1 MKYFKSL
8 GGILNKL
15 RYMLTPKQKRLSIVV
30 MVMIILGSFMELLG
44 VSAILPFIEA
54 ILTPEQ
60 LKKSWYGSAISNII
74 GVQDT
79 NTITI
84 LIGIAII
91 GVYIIKNI
99 YLYFSLMFQTVYRSK
114 IQKYLSTKMLEAYMQ
129 RPYEYFININTS
141 EVIRGIGVDIT
152 GVYNL
157 MDNLF
162 RFTGEFLTA
171 LLIGVFIIF
180 TDVFM
185 ALSILIIA
193 GGCFAVIIIGLKDKT
208 SYLGEQKRL
217 TDTARGNCAYQAIM
231 GFKEIKVTQTTD
243 YFIEAYDEAYEKQRI
258 AEVNNEFIVNIPE
271 KLIEAVCVAVLLGII
286 CLKIAMGSDMT
297 AFIPKLAV
305 FALAAFRLLPSVSRM
320 TRYMNGVIFNN
331 AFLQSAY
338 QNLIEIEQYDE
349 VYRKKD
355 KGILGNSEKI
365 SFQDKVEIKNISWNY
380 EGNPRKILS
389 NLSLEIKKGESIGLI
404 GASGAGKTTLADII
418 LGLLQPREGK
428 IFIDGKDIFQYPK
441 QWSRII
447 SYVPQNIF
455 LSDDTIR
462 NNVAFGFPRNLIND
476 EDVWNALREA
486 QLEEYIK
493 SLPEQLNTQVGER
506 GIKFSGGQ
514 RQRIAIARAL
524 YKKPEI
530 IVLDEATSAL
540 DGETEKA
547 VMESI
552 EALQGHKTLII
563 VAHRLTTIKNCNKIY
578 EIEHGRAYPKKRRD
592 LLV

>member
-30 MVMIILGSFMELLG
+30 MVMIVLGSFMELLG

-79 NTITI
+79 NTVTI

-114 IQKYLSTKMLEAYMQ
+114 IQKYLSTKMLKAYMQ

-141 EVIRGIGVDIT
+141 EVIRGIGADIT

-338 QNLIEIEQYDE
+338 QNLIEIEQYDD

-563 VAHRLTTIKNCNKIY
+563 VAHRLTTIKDCDKIY
-578 EIEHGRAYPKKRRD
+578 EITSGKAELKNWNEII
-592 LLV
+592 